1 MAADV
6 ATGKDLEVC
15 LTQALDACA
24 CIQPAAGSPLIRR
37 ANDRDGRRSITMS
50 NAPAAIMKADVARSL
65 ALAAS
70 LSAVLNSL
78 LRPIRAAI

>member
-1 MAADV
+1 MEADV

-50 NAPAAIMKADVARSL
+50 NAPEPETQRRPMPSPRS
-65 ALAAS
+65 S
-70 LSAVLNSL
+70 RP
-78 LRPIRAAI
+78 LR